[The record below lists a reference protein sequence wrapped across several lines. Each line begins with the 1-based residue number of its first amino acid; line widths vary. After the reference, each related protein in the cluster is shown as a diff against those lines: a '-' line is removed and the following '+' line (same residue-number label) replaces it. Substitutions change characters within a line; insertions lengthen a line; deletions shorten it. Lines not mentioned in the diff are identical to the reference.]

1 MKNSYFFTLG
11 LITFLGLF
19 SISSCSLVKNH
30 ECNHLDKLVLHEIP
44 SSDQISIP
52 DLKMVSNLDQQTLN
66 LAGESD
72 TKFDF
77 NQNVCANSWNSFKT
91 PMQEHRQGLRP
102 SRTPTVLKSVKD
114 LSKASPEIKEMR
126 KFPQPESELIVTS
139 NDAPS
144 IWATLGLSLL
154 GILVTLFGLLMF
166 YFFIDPWF
174 LNYWLAALGIGTAI
188 FGFWIL
194 WRAYRRWKKHW
205 ARSDNRTP
213 IKIVL
218 AIFLTP
224 IVLFALGF
232 RI

>member
-66 LAGESD
+66 LAEEPD

-77 NQNVCANSWNSFKT
+77 NQNVFANSWNSFKT

-102 SRTPTVLKSVKD
+102 SRTPIVLKSVKD

-205 ARSDNRTP
+205 GRR
-213 IKIVL
+213 
-218 AIFLTP
+218 
-224 IVLFALGF
+224 
-232 RI
+232 